1 MPQGKELTEIE
12 VRRAW
17 LLRGTS
23 MSIRRIAKEI
33 RRSKTAVEYVIK
45 R

>member
-1 MPQGKELTEIE
+1 MSQGKELTEIE
-12 VRRAW
+12 VIRAW
-17 LLRGTS
+17 FLHGTS
-23 MSIRRIAKEI
+23 MLFSRIAKEI